1 MSTPVL
7 VLGKSGSGKSYSIR
21 TLDPKSTF
29 LINVIGKELPF
40 RGGVKNYTEMKDG
53 KGNMFSVDD
62 YKKIENTL
70 SYIDSKR
77 PEIKTIVIDDSQYLL
92 VNEFMRR
99 HSVSGKGNEVFS
111 LYNDIGDHFWN
122 LIWNSRLLRKDLIV
136 IFLHHSETS
145 DTGEVKAKSIG
156 KMLDEKVDIPGMF
169 SICLRVVTEGEEH
182 FFETRNKGNTPAKTP
197 PEMFASD
204 HIPNDLNVVIEAI
217 TKYAKGE

>member
-1 MSTPVL
+1 
-7 VLGKSGSGKSYSIR
+7 
-21 TLDPKSTF
+21 
-29 LINVIGKELPF
+29 VIGKELPW
-40 RGGVKNYTEMKDG
+40 RGAAKSYTEMKDG
-53 KGNMFSVDD
+53 KGNMFTTDD
-62 YKKIENTL
+62 YKKIDATM
-70 SYIDSKR
+70 SYIDQKR

-99 HSVSGKGNEVFS
+99 HSVSGKGNEVFA

-122 LIWNSRLLRKDLIV
+122 LIWSSRLLRKDLCV
-136 IFLHHSETS
+136 IFLHHSETN
-145 DTGEVKAKSIG
+145 DIGEVKAKSIG

-204 HIPNDLNVVIEAI
+204 HIANDLNIVVEAI
-217 TKYAKGE
+217 TKYNKGE